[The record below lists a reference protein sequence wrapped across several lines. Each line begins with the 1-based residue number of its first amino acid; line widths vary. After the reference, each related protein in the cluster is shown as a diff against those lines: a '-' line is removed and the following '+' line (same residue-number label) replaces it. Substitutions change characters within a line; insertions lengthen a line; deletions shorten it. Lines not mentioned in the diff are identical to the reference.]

1 MDIGTISLI
10 LMVAL
15 IALLAIGMPLG
26 FASAVLAVLVL
37 VLRFEPDLIFAPWT
51 FGDGM
56 LTAKP
61 GSGALNLLQN
71 KIYGLLTDYVL
82 ISIPLFI
89 FMAALLER
97 SGVAKTMYD
106 SLSMWLNRTRG
117 GIAIVTSIMAVIMA
131 AMSGIIGG
139 EVVLLGL
146 IALPQM
152 LRLGYN
158 QNLAIGVICASGSLG
173 TMIPPSIVL
182 IIYGLITET
191 SIKALFTAS
200 FLPGFMLASFIIT
213 YIVIRTQLRPEDA
226 PLPDPVPGDPIGRE
240 KGGLFLALLNVLL
253 VAGTALLCLRA
264 GYIEFSGQNAAN
276 DGDPYSLASR
286 WHFYMLGA
294 VSLLSFAAVFL
305 VFGAERSARSW
316 ALGKGLVPP
325 IIVIGV
331 VLGSIYGG
339 ITGITEAAGM
349 GALAVFFIAVLLHY
363 TTQEWIDLVR
373 SRAAR
378 IAMTVGFVIAL
389 CIFIP
394 MIFFPTT
401 ELVGEIRFAIVFIAL
416 FGAILRIED
425 MRDLLWDALVRTLK
439 STGTI
444 IWVTIGAAALA
455 GAYTVAG
462 GPNYI
467 ANMIIGADLPTMG
480 IILTMMLILLFMGA
494 FMDWVGIV
502 LLIIPVFLPIVLRLP
517 IEEIGVFGQL
527 EPHHVSIW
535 FGVVFC
541 MNMQVSFLSP
551 PFGPAAFYLK
561 SVAPPHISLTDI
573 FKGFLPFIA
582 IQLCALSVL
591 LLYPPIIAILL

>member
-1 MDIGTISLI
+1 MDIGTISLV
-10 LMVAL
+10 LMLAL

-26 FASAVLAVLVL
+26 FASASLAVLVL
-37 VLRFEPDLIFAPWT
+37 VMKFEPALLSNPFA
-51 FGDGM
+51 FGDGI
-56 LTAKP
+56 LTGRP
-61 GSGALNLLQN
+61 GTGPLYILAQ

-89 FMAALLER
+89 FMASLLER
-97 SGVAKTMYD
+97 SGIAKDMYS
-106 SLSMWLNRTRG
+106 SLNVWLSRTRG

-200 FLPGFMLASFIIT
+200 FVPGFMLASFFII
-213 YIVIRTQLRPEDA
+213 YIIIRTTLKPEDA
-226 PLPDPVPGDPIGRE
+226 PLPPEDPNDPPKGE
-240 KGGLFLALLNVLL
+240 KRLLFLAFLSIVT
-253 VAGTALLCLRA
+253 AGFCTFLFARA
-264 GYIEFSGQNAAN
+264 TFFELSGSNAAS
-276 DGDPYSLASR
+276 DGDPARLGTAAHMPWLA
-286 WHFYMLGA
+286 GITIA
-294 VSLLSFAAVFL
+294 ALLLIFF
-305 VFGAERSARSW
+305 VFGKERSKTGW
-316 ALGKGLVPP
+316 DMGKGLVAP
-325 IIVIGV
+325 IVVIGV
-331 VLGSIYGG
+331 VMGSIYGG

-349 GALAVFFIAVLLHY
+349 GAFAVL
-363 TTQEWIDLVR
+363 I
-373 SRAAR
+373 
-378 IAMTVGFVIAL
+378 IAIMR
-389 CIFIP
+389 
-394 MIFFPTT
+394 
-401 ELVGEIRFAIVFIAL
+401 GEGSF
-416 FGAILRIED
+416 
-425 MRDLLWDALVRTLK
+425 ALVWESLMRTLR

-444 IWVTIGAAALA
+444 IWVTIGAASLA
-455 GAYTVAG
+455 GAYTIAG
-462 GPNYI
+462 GPQYVADLI
-467 ANMIIGADLPTMG
+467 VGKDLPTMAV
-480 IILTMMLILLFMGA
+480 ILTMMVILLFMGA

-517 IEEIGVFGQL
+517 IEEIGFIGQL
-527 EPHHVSIW
+527 EPSHVAIW

-573 FKGFLPFIA
+573 FKGFLPFIG
-582 IQLCALSVL
+582 IQLIALSVL
-591 LLYPPIIAILL
+591 LIWPNIIAILL

>member
-1 MDIGTISLI
+1 MDIGTISII
-10 LMVAL
+10 LLLGLML
-15 IALLAIGMPLG
+15 LLAAGVPLG

-37 VLRFEPDLIFAPWT
+37 VMKFEPQLLLNPLA
-51 FGDGM
+51 FGDGI
-56 LTAKP
+56 LTGRP
-61 GSGALNLLQN
+61 GSGPLNILAQ

-97 SGVAKTMYD
+97 SGIAKDMYS
-106 SLSMWLNRTRG
+106 SLNIWLNRTRG

-158 QNLAIGVICASGSLG
+158 QNLAVGTICASGSLG

-200 FLPGFMLASFIIT
+200 FLPGFMLAAFIIT
-213 YIVIRTQLRPEDA
+213 YIIIRTQLKPEDA
-226 PLPDPVPGDPIGRE
+226 PLPEPIAGEPQGVE
-240 KGGLFLALLNVLL
+240 KFKLFSAFVAILTAGFSTILFLRALFFEL
-253 VAGTALLCLRA
+253 
-264 GYIEFSGQNAAN
+264 SGQNAAN
-276 DGDPYSLASR
+276 TADPFAFGTADWLPWFGGVTIASLVIM
-286 WHFYMLGA
+286 FVVLGR
-294 VSLLSFAAVFL
+294 
-305 VFGAERSARSW
+305 ERVIKGWSM
-316 ALGKGLVPP
+316 GKGLVPP
-325 IIVIGV
+325 VVVIGV
-331 VLGSIYGG
+331 VMGSIYGG
-339 ITGITEAAGM
+339 ITGITEAAAM
-349 GALAVFFIAVLLHY
+349 GAFAVLFMAIIRG
-363 TTQEWIDLVR
+363 EASANLVWE
-373 SRAAR
+373 SL
-378 IAMTVGFVIAL
+378 M
-389 CIFIP
+389 
-394 MIFFPTT
+394 
-401 ELVGEIRFAIVFIAL
+401 
-416 FGAILRIED
+416 
-425 MRDLLWDALVRTLK
+425 RTLK

-455 GAYTVAG
+455 GAYTIAG
-462 GPNYI
+462 GPAYV
-467 ANMIIGADLPTMG
+467 ADFIVASELPTMG
-480 IILTMMLILLFMGA
+480 VLLAMMLILLFMGA

-502 LLIIPVFLPIVLRLP
+502 LLIIPVFLPIVQKLP
-517 IEEIGVFGQL
+517 IEEIGIFGQL
-527 EPHHVSIW
+527 EPRYVPIW

-573 FKGFLPFIA
+573 FRGFLPFIG
-582 IQLCALSVL
+582 IQLCALAVL
-591 LLYPPIIAILL
+591 LIWPPIVTLLLN